1 MVRRSRFLRARTSTT
16 RNIVL
21 IVIFALITTV
31 GIAIAAAFL
40 LQPELQIK
48 QKFAAIANNYY
59 ENTIYESMLNSD
71 QFSGNPAD
79 ALEKNSERGLAL
91 VTLRQIIL
99 LDETVPTDVANY
111 LEKYCDINKTSVRF
125 YPQSPF
131 SRTDYRAE
139 YTYDCNF

>member
-1 MVRRSRFLRARTSTT
+1 MVRRSRFSRTRTSTIK
-16 RNIVL
+16 NIVL
-21 IVIFALITTV
+21 IVIFALIITV
-31 GIAIAAAFL
+31 GVAIVAAFL
-40 LQPELQIK
+40 SQPELQIK
-48 QKFAAIANNYY
+48 QKFETIANNYY
-59 ENTIYESMLNSD
+59 ENTIYESILSSD

-79 ALEKNSERGLAL
+79 ALEKNSGRGLAL

-99 LDETVPTDVANY
+99 LDETVPADVASY
-111 LEKYCDINKTSVRF
+111 LEKYCDINKTFVRF